1 MFFTPNLTSCR
12 LSVCKSYIE
21 LRFILF
27 LLRKN
32 RRPYQM
38 EKEKLF
44 TEFTPVT
51 PAEWKEKIL
60 HDLKGADYDRK
71 LVSHLDEGF
80 DVQPFY
86 QQEHIASLKHLQPLP
101 GKFPF
106 VRGKNAGGNKWRV
119 NQIFEI
125 KDPAEAGKKAR
136 TALENGADSL
146 TFAFGEQ
153 IMPDD
158 KALGKLLQNIDGEKT
173 MLHFNVA
180 SPVGLL
186 QSLQKF
192 VRKSGWNPEKVT
204 GSVHNDPLAYFSL
217 HGQFRDE
224 NPFASLSRS
233 MKAASGLP
241 AFRVITVD
249 GTIFHNTGGTT
260 VSEMAFT
267 LAAGSFYMQLLTDK
281 GFPAD
286 EVAGRMQFSLAVG
299 SNYFMEIAKFRA
311 FRYLWAQILKACG
324 VKEENAAASVQAV
337 SAFRNKTV
345 YDPYVNMLRTTT
357 ETMSAILGGA
367 DTITVLPFDLA
378 YETPTEMANRVAR
391 NQQLI
396 LKEESY
402 FDKVTD
408 PAAGSYYIENLTAN
422 LIEKSWELFLKTDD
436 LGGYHNAV
444 KKGFVQDIIEKEAW
458 KKNSGVARRKV
469 SILGV
474 NQFPN
479 ITEHIDNELNPEVF
493 KPEEVLQTGPVR
505 PLRIY
510 RAAAAF
516 EKLRYDTDRFAQKHR
531 RPKVWLLTLGD
542 MAMRRAR
549 AQFAE
554 NFFGCAGYEIIDNPG
569 FATVGEGLAAAKK
582 ENPEIVV
589 LCSDDK
595 TYDEVALTIFEKL
608 KDETI
613 VVLAGYPEPLIEK
626 LKAAGMEHFIH
637 VRSNVLEEL
646 QKFNEVLKIDNR

>member
-1 MFFTPNLTSCR
+1 
-12 LSVCKSYIE
+12 
-21 LRFILF
+21 
-27 LLRKN
+27 
-32 RRPYQM
+32 M
-38 EKEKLF
+38 EKQRLF
-44 TEFTPVT
+44 DEFNPVT
-51 PAEWKEKIL
+51 PAEWKEKIIQ
-60 HDLKGADYDRK
+60 DLKGANYDKK
-71 LVSHLDEGF
+71 LIWHTDEGF

-86 QQEHIASLKHLQPLP
+86 QQEHLASLKYLQPLP

-106 VRGKNAGGNKWRV
+106 VRGKNAGRNKWRV
-119 NQIFEI
+119 NQIFKI
-125 KDPAEAGKKAR
+125 KGPSEAGEKAR
-136 TALENGADSL
+136 TVLENGADSL
-146 TFAFGEQ
+146 TFDFGEHLT
-153 IMPDD
+153 PDD
-158 KALGKLLQNIDGEKT
+158 KALEKLLQYIDGEKT
-173 MLHFNVA
+173 MLHFKVA

-186 QSLQKF
+186 QNLQKL
-192 VRKSGWNPEKVT
+192 VRKNGWNPEKIT
-204 GSVHNDPLAYFSL
+204 GSVHNDPLAYFTL
-217 HGQFRDE
+217 HGQFQDE
-224 NPFASLSRS
+224 KPFALLSQS
-233 MKAASGLP
+233 MKAASGLS

-249 GTIFHNTGGTT
+249 GTIFHNAGGTT

-267 LAAGSFYMQLLTDK
+267 LAAGSFYMQLLTNE
-281 GFPAD
+281 GFSAD

-311 FRYLWAQILKACG
+311 FRYLWAQILKAYG
-324 VKEENAAASVQAV
+324 VKEENAAASVQAE

-367 DTITVLPFDLA
+367 DMITVLPFDLA
-378 YETPTEMANRVAR
+378 YETPTEMANRIAR

-436 LGGYHNAV
+436 FGGYPEAF
-444 KKGFVQDIIEKEAW
+444 KKGFIQNQIEKEAQ
-458 KKNSGVARRKV
+458 KKDTGIARRKV

-479 ITEHIDNELNPEVF
+479 ITEHLDKVLNSNVF
-493 KPEEVLQTGPVR
+493 EPEEVPQAGAVR

-510 RAAAAF
+510 RAAAAY
-516 EKLRYDTDRFAQKHR
+516 EKLRYDTDRFAQMHHR
-531 RPKVWLLTLGD
+531 PRVWLFTLGD

-569 FATVGEGLAAAKK
+569 FTTVEEGIAAAKK
-582 ENPEIVV
+582 EKPEIVV

-595 TYDEVALTIFEKL
+595 TYEEVALTVFRKL

-613 VVLAGYPEPLIEK
+613 VVLAGYSEPLVQE
-626 LKAAGMEHFIH
+626 LKKIGMEHFIH
-637 VRSNVLEEL
+637 TRSNVLEEL
-646 QKFNEVLKIDNR
+646 QGFNKMLGIE

>member
-1 MFFTPNLTSCR
+1 
-12 LSVCKSYIE
+12 
-21 LRFILF
+21 
-27 LLRKN
+27 
-32 RRPYQM
+32 M
-38 EKEKLF
+38 EKQRLF
-44 TEFTPVT
+44 DEFAPVT
-51 PAEWKEKIL
+51 ATQWKGKIL
-60 HDLKGADYDRK
+60 QDLKGADYVKK
-71 LVSHLDEGF
+71 LIWHTDEGF

-86 QQEHIASLKHLQPLP
+86 KQEHIASLKHLQPLP

-106 VRGKNAGGNKWRV
+106 VRGKNTGGNKWRV

-125 KDPAEAGKKAR
+125 KDPLEAGEKAR

-146 TFAFGEQ
+146 AFDFGEQ
-153 IMPDD
+153 ITPDD
-158 KALGKLLQNIDGEKT
+158 KALEKLLQNIDSEKT
-173 MLHFNVA
+173 MLHFKVA

-186 QSLQKF
+186 QDLLEF
-192 VRKSGWNPEKVT
+192 ARKNGWNPEKVT
-204 GSVHNDPLAYFSL
+204 GSVHNDPLAYFTL
-217 HGQFRDE
+217 HGRFQDE
-224 NPFASLSRS
+224 KPFALLLQSL
-233 MKAASGLP
+233 KEASGFP

-249 GTIFHNTGGTT
+249 GTIFHNAGGTT

-281 GFPAD
+281 GFSAD
-286 EVAGRMQFSLAVG
+286 EVAGRIQFSLAVG

-311 FRYLWAQILKACG
+311 FRYLWAQILKAYG
-324 VKEENAAASVQAV
+324 VKEQNAAATVHAV

-367 DTITVLPFDLA
+367 DMITVLPFDLA
-378 YETPTEMANRVAR
+378 YETPTEMANRIAR

-436 LGGYHNAV
+436 LGGYLEAF
-444 KKGFVQDIIEKEAW
+444 KKGFVQNRIEKEAQ
-458 KKNSGVARRKV
+458 KKDTGIARRKV

-479 ITEHIDNELNPEVF
+479 INEHLDKELTPEVF
-493 KPEEVLQTGPVR
+493 EPEEASQTGPVR
-505 PLRIY
+505 PLHIY

-516 EKLRYDTDRFAQKHR
+516 EKLRYDTDRFAQKHQ

-554 NFFGCAGYEIIDNPG
+554 NFFGCAGYEILDNPG
-569 FATVGEGLAAAKK
+569 FTTVEEGIAVAKK
-582 ENPEIVV
+582 EKPEIVV

-595 TYDEVALTIFEKL
+595 TYEEVALTVFRKL
-608 KDETI
+608 KGETI
-613 VVLAGYPEPLIEK
+613 VVLAGYPEPLVEK
-626 LKAAGMEHFIH
+626 LKAEGMEHFIH
-637 VRSNVLEEL
+637 VRSNVLKEL
-646 QKFNEVLKIDNR
+646 EKFNEVLKVDNE

>member
-1 MFFTPNLTSCR
+1 
-12 LSVCKSYIE
+12 
-21 LRFILF
+21 
-27 LLRKN
+27 
-32 RRPYQM
+32 M

-51 PAEWKEKIL
+51 ASQWKEKIIQ
-60 HDLKGADYDRK
+60 DLKGADYIKK
-71 LVSHLDEGF
+71 LIWHTDEGF

-86 QQEHIASLKHLQPLP
+86 QQEHIASLKYLQPLP

-125 KDPAEAGKKAR
+125 NDPSEAGEKAQA
-136 TALENGADSL
+136 ALENGADSL
-146 TFAFGEQ
+146 TFDFVEH
-153 IMPDD
+153 ITPDD
-158 KALGKLLQNIDGEKT
+158 KALEKLLQYIDGEKT
-173 MLHFNVA
+173 MLHFKDA

-186 QSLQKF
+186 QNLQKF
-192 VRKSGWNPEKVT
+192 IRKNGWNPEKVI
-204 GSVHNDPLAYFSL
+204 GSVENDPLAWFTL
-217 HGQFRDE
+217 HGEFAG
-224 NPFASLSRS
+224 NKPFAALTEGL
-233 MKAASGLP
+233 KAAAGLP
-241 AFRVITVD
+241 AFHTVTVD

-267 LAAGSFYMQLLTDK
+267 LAVGSFYMQLLTDE
-281 GFPAD
+281 GFSAD

-299 SNYFMEIAKFRA
+299 SNYFMEIAKFRT
-311 FRYLWAQILKACG
+311 FRYLWAQILKAYG
-324 VKEENAAASVQAV
+324 VKENAAASIQAV

-367 DTITVLPFDLA
+367 DMITVLPFDLA
-378 YETPTEMANRVAR
+378 YETPTEMANRIAR

-422 LIEKSWELFLKTDD
+422 LIEKSWVLFLKTDD
-436 LGGYHNAV
+436 LGGYFEAF
-444 KKGFVQDIIEKEAW
+444 KKGFVQNRIEKEA
-458 KKNSGVARRKV
+458 KKKDTSIARRKV

-479 ITEHIDNELNPEVF
+479 INEHLDKELNPEVF
-493 KPEEVLQTGPVR
+493 EPKKATQNQPVR
-505 PLRIY
+505 PLHIY

-516 EKLRYDTDRFAQKHR
+516 ENLRYATDCYAQKHR
-531 RPKVWLLTLGD
+531 RPRVWLFTLGD
-542 MAMRRAR
+542 PAMRRAQ

-554 NFFGCAGYEIIDNPG
+554 NFFGCAGYEIMDNPG
-569 FATVGEGLAAAKK
+569 FITVEEGLAAAKK
-582 ENPEIVV
+582 EKSDIVV

-595 TYDEVALTIFEKL
+595 TYDEVARPVFEEL
-608 KDETI
+608 KNETI
-613 VVLAGYPEPLIEK
+613 VVLAGYPEPLVQK
-626 LKAAGMEHFIH
+626 LKKAGMEHFIH

-646 QKFNEVLKIDNR
+646 EKFNEVLEVPKV